1 MVIKTQYYMNSN
13 NKVSPKIENQ
23 NLNKPS
29 TIYSTIPT
37 FSRSAMS
44 LWVDKQR
51 PDRLSKLSLHP
62 GVTRKL
68 AALAKSD
75 EIPHLLFYGPP
86 GAFG

>member
-1 MVIKTQYYMNSN
+1 MFEK
-13 NKVSPKIENQ
+13 NQ
-23 NLNKPS
+23 NLNS
-29 TIYSTIPT
+29 FLGTLNSFLTPT
-37 FSRSAMS
+37 PRDLRPAMS

-68 AALAKSD
+68 TALAKSD

-86 GAFG
+86 GA